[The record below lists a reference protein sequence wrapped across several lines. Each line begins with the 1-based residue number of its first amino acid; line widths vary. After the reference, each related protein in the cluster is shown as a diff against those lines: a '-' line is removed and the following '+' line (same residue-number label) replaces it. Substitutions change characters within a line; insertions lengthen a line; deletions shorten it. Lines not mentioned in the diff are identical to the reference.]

1 MSSESPATS
10 ALSQASYLTRFVQ
23 LKDVFSPEECRRIVY
38 ADLPAS
44 QAHVAHFSGDT
55 HNVLELK
62 QRNTKVKAVP
72 RNLPAHTWIYERL
85 IAQIRSVNEALY
97 HFEIKNLTDLQ
108 ILEYENTGFYNTHV
122 DIGTGDTSRRKL
134 SLILFLTPPN
144 EYEGGELLLKP
155 HFSPIER
162 LQGSIV
168 IFPSYIPHEIKP
180 VTKGVRHTL
189 VTWVL
194 GPCFT

>member
-168 IFPSYIPHEIKP
+168 VFPSYIPHEIKP